1 MNHGEFYKAEQLVEV
16 IHDASGGIH
25 PVITRRT
32 PPGEECYPPGHGMP
46 GKSNEN
52 DGGSPASGRWTHI
65 SRREFAE
72 AAAIA
77 VAGLGA
83 LSVSVQARAGAPQ
96 RRGAVDASNDKQTED
111 NAMSG
116 DYSVSDEIVK
126 AKIRRALLSG
136 PDSIT
141 REATV
146 AEMDAQGK
154 LTVLRPGTNQWVCV
168 PGNENII
175 GQADMCVD
183 PMGMRWLLD
192 IMAKKPKPSNTEPG
206 LIYMLNGATQHSY
219 TDPFD
224 RTSPAIPIGPH
235 WMIIWPFD
243 ARVAGLP
250 TVMRDAGTLVMF
262 AGTPYAHLHVC
273 GSPWDGN
280 EYHPGDRGIWTM
292 TYARPR

>member
-1 MNHGEFYKAEQLVEV
+1 MTIAGMLNANDRALRGEGVSDQGAVNIVGSAEHTE
-16 IHDASGGIH
+16 
-25 PVITRRT
+25 T
-32 PPGEECYPPGHGMP
+32 PSKRPR
-46 GKSNEN
+46 S
-52 DGGSPASGRWTHI
+52 I
-65 SRREFAE
+65 SRRVFVE

-77 VAGLGA
+77 GTGVVTLE
-83 LSVSVQARAGAPQ
+83 VSTETRGEEPQ
-96 RRGAVDASNDKQTED
+96 RRSTKDETNHQPTGDGAMKAENS
-111 NAMSG
+111 M
-116 DYSVSDEIVK
+116 SDEILT

-136 PDSIT
+136 PDCIT
-141 REATV
+141 RDATV
-146 AEMDAQGK
+146 SEIDAQGK
-154 LTVLRPGTNQWVCV
+154 MTVLRPGTNQWVCV

-175 GQADMCVD
+175 GQADMCLD
-183 PMGMRWLLD
+183 PMGMQWMLD
-192 IMAKKPKPSNTEPG
+192 VMAKRPKPANTAPG

-243 ARVAGLP
+243 ARTAGLP

-280 EYHPGDRGIWTM
+280 EYHPGDRAAWTM
-292 TYARPR
+292 TYARP

>member
-1 MNHGEFYKAEQLVEV
+1 VN
-16 IHDASGGIH
+16 D
-25 PVITRRT
+25 
-32 PPGEECYPPGHGMP
+32 
-46 GKSNEN
+46 NEN
-52 DGGSPASGRWTHI
+52 GEGSSASAPRAPI
-65 SRREFAE
+65 SRREFVE

-77 VAGLGA
+77 GAGMA
-83 LSVSVQARAGAPQ
+83 TLSMPIHAEAAASHP
-96 RRGAVDASNDKQTED
+96 RGVEDSSDDKQTGGS
-111 NAMSG
+111 AMSR
-116 DYSVSDEIVK
+116 DNSIPDEIVK

-136 PDSIT
+136 PDIIT

-154 LTVLRPGTNQWVCV
+154 MTVLRPGTNRWVCV

-175 GQADMCVD
+175 GAADMCAD
-183 PMGMRWLLD
+183 PMGMRWMMDL
-192 IMAKKPKPSNTEPG
+192 AANKPKPSNTEPG
-206 LIYMLNGATQHSY
+206 LIYMLNGALQRSY

-243 ARVAGLP
+243 AKIAGLP

-280 EYHPGDRGIWTM
+280 EYRPGDKGVWTM
-292 TYARPR
+292 SYARP

>member
-1 MNHGEFYKAEQLVEV
+1 MPGEKNENGGSSSAE
-16 IHDASGGIH
+16 
-25 PVITRRT
+25 RT
-32 PPGEECYPPGHGMP
+32 P
-46 GKSNEN
+46 
-52 DGGSPASGRWTHI
+52 I
-65 SRREFAE
+65 SRREFVE
-72 AAAIA
+72 AVAIA
-77 VAGLGA
+77 GAGFA
-83 LSVSVQARAGAPQ
+83 TLSMSVQAGAESSGH
-96 RRGAVDASNDKQTED
+96 RGVQDASNDKRMED
-111 NAMSG
+111 NTMNVDNSI
-116 DYSVSDEIVK
+116 SDEIVK

-136 PDSIT
+136 PDGIT

-154 LTVLRPGTNQWVCV
+154 LTVLRPGTNHWVCV

-175 GQADMCVD
+175 GQADMCLD

-192 IMAKKPKPSNTEPG
+192 IMAKKPKPTNTEPG

-243 ARVAGLP
+243 AQVAGLP

-273 GSPWDGN
+273 GSPWDGK
-280 EYHPGDRGIWTM
+280 EYHPGDRGVWTM
-292 TYARPR
+292 NYARP

>member
-1 MNHGEFYKAEQLVEV
+1 MK
-16 IHDASGGIH
+16 IS
-25 PVITRRT
+25 RRVFLGT
-32 PPGEECYPPGHGMP
+32 AAIAGVGVATL
-46 GKSNEN
+46 
-52 DGGSPASGRWTHI
+52 GGSPTANAGSSPLSG
-65 SRREFAE
+65 
-72 AAAIA
+72 
-77 VAGLGA
+77 L
-83 LSVSVQARAGAPQ
+83 AGASKNNS
-96 RRGAVDASNDKQTED
+96 AED
-111 NAMSG
+111 NGMTQDDNLS
-116 DYSVSDEIVK
+116 YEIVK

-154 LTVLRPGTNQWVCV
+154 LTVLRPGTNRWMCV

-175 GQADMCVD
+175 GQADMCAD
-183 PMGMRWLLD
+183 PVGLRWMLD
-192 IMAKKPKPSNTEPG
+192 IFERKPNPSNTEPG
-206 LIYMLNGATQHSY
+206 LIYMLNGALQRSY

-235 WMIIWPFD
+235 WMILWPFD
-243 ARVAGLP
+243 AKVAGLP

-292 TYARPR
+292 KYAQP

>member
-1 MNHGEFYKAEQLVEV
+1 
-16 IHDASGGIH
+16 
-25 PVITRRT
+25 
-32 PPGEECYPPGHGMP
+32 MP
-46 GKSNEN
+46 GKSEGS
-52 DGGSPASGRWTHI
+52 GGDCALSRGRTAI
-65 SRREFAE
+65 SRRAFVET
-72 AAAIA
+72 AIA
-77 VAGLGA
+77 GAGLA
-83 LSVSVQARAGAPQ
+83 TPSMSVHSQARASQ
-96 RRGAVDASNDKQTED
+96 RRSVEKASDDGPIEDSAMNED
-111 NAMSG
+111 NSMSE
-116 DYSVSDEIVK
+116 EIVR

-146 AEMDAQGK
+146 AEMDAQGRM
-154 LTVLRPGTNQWVCV
+154 TVLRQGTNHWVCV

-175 GQADMCVD
+175 GQADMCAD
-183 PMGMRWLLD
+183 PMGMRWMLD
-192 IMAKKPKPSNTEPG
+192 IMARKPKPSNTEPG

-280 EYHPGDRGIWTM
+280 EYHPGDRGVWTM
-292 TYARPR
+292 TYARP